1 MKNADYWR
9 KRAEAVEEQAHQ
21 SAAAFLETATEEFD
35 KASVRLQREIADWY
49 RRFADNNGITL
60 VEAKRL
66 LNTKELKEFRWKVED
81 YINAA
86 RSIDPDSL
94 DKALLKQLENAS
106 ARVHISRLEALQMQ
120 LQAES
125 ELLYG
130 NQIDKLT
137 QHLTSTYEDGYYRTA
152 FTIQQGMEIGW
163 SLAKL
168 NENAIRKAL
177 SEPWTADNNTFRDK
191 CWTQKKQLSEAL
203 RTQLTQGIIRGDNP
217 MQMADVIAKQ
227 FNVSKNKAA
236 RLCYTESA
244 HISALSQRD
253 CYKELEVERFEI
265 VETLDSLTCPT
276 CGSLDGKVLPMSRYE
291 VGVTVPPF
299 HPNCRGCTC
308 PHFDDLGGERA
319 ARDENGNTYY
329 VPGDMT
335 YEKWKEAVV
344 YEENSFTTR
353 KKNGIIKKQGGDNLS
368 MWIDKFTPCLED
380 CETGQ
385 ILDTVYSLA
394 TKKELKY
401 LKGWNFNWTAKDL
414 SDCKIYKIT
423 LAGQEEIQGLIAL
436 TSQPS
441 ETAVY
446 VNLAESAPH
455 NLGSDKKYHGV
466 GGHLFA
472 IAANESI
479 KMGFGG
485 FFYMD
490 AKNMELVE
498 HYRKTLGALWIGM
511 PHPYRMLVDE
521 ESAQKLLEIYNFKE
535 D

>member
-66 LNTKELKEFRWKVED
+66 LNTKELKEFRWTVED
-81 YINAA
+81 YIQAA
-86 RSIDPDSL
+86 SQLDPEQL
-94 DKALLKQLENAS
+94 DKAVLKQLENAS
-106 ARVHISRLEALQMQ
+106 ARVHISRLEALQLQ
-120 LQAES
+120 LQAET

-130 NQIDKLT
+130 NHTDDLTAHLSQI
-137 QHLTSTYEDGYYRTA
+137 YEEGYYRTA

-253 CYKELEVERFEI
+253 CYQELQVERFQI

-308 PHFDDLGGERA
+308 PYFADDVGQWV

-329 VPGDMT
+329 VPENT
-335 YEKWKEAVV
+335 TFEEWKEKYIEQPKRMLYNIFRNDVLT
-344 YEENSFTTR
+344 E
-353 KKNGIIKKQGGDNLS
+353 
-368 MWIDKFTPCLED
+368 LED
-380 CETGQ
+380 YSTSMHTGHQSKHIRGSNNFDESRSELTVDPQMLYDLYSKKGQFLRTNAGEWNHKERFIHSETIG
-385 ILDTVYSLA
+385 VYKNQSDGREVNTSA
-394 TKKELKY
+394 GMIHYSKR
-401 LKGWNFNWTAKDL
+401 KGWHIVPAK
-414 SDCKIYKIT
+414 
-423 LAGQEEIQGLIAL
+423 
-436 TSQPS
+436 P
-441 ETAVY
+441 
-446 VNLAESAPH
+446 
-455 NLGSDKKYHGV
+455 
-466 GGHLFA
+466 
-472 IAANESI
+472 
-479 KMGFGG
+479 
-485 FFYMD
+485 
-490 AKNMELVE
+490 
-498 HYRKTLGALWIGM
+498 RKGDTN
-511 PHPYRMLVDE
+511 
-521 ESAQKLLEIYNFKE
+521 K
-535 D
+535 

>member
-35 KASVRLQREIADWY
+35 KASARLQREIADWY
-49 RRFADNNGITL
+49 RRFAEDNEISL

-66 LNTKELKEFRWKVED
+66 LTGRELKEFRWTVED

-152 FTIQQGMEIGW
+152 FTIQQGIGVGW
-163 SLAKL
+163 SFARLADD
-168 NENAIRKAL
+168 AIKKVL

-244 HISALSQRD
+244 HISALSQRE
-253 CYKELEVERFEI
+253 CYKELQVEQFQI
-265 VETLDSLTCPT
+265 VETLDSSTCPT
-276 CGSLDGKVLPMSRYE
+276 CGNLDGKVLPMSRYE
-291 VGVTVPPF
+291 VGVTAPPF
-299 HPNCRGCTC
+299 HPHCRGCTC
-308 PHFDDLGGERA
+308 PYFADDVGQRV
-319 ARDENGNTYY
+319 ARDAVTDETFY
-329 VPGDMT
+329 VPSDMT
-335 YEKWKEAVV
+335 YREWKVIQDGKYGAGTVDLQRKMRYNELKDSDQYVA
-344 YEENSFTTR
+344 YRERLGNNAPKSFAAFQKLKYSDDWNEFKAYARSIESRELSALADFTLYQDTS
-353 KKNGIIKKQGGDNLS
+353 KQIDEVLVGKVTKNGLTI
-368 MWIDKFTPCLED
+368 
-380 CETGQ
+380 TGKSNH
-385 ILDTVYSLA
+385 Y
-394 TKKELKY
+394 
-401 LKGWNFNWTAKDL
+401 
-414 SDCKIYKIT
+414 
-423 LAGQEEIQGLIAL
+423 IAR
-436 TSQPS
+436 TI
-441 ETAVY
+441 
-446 VNLAESAPH
+446 
-455 NLGSDKKYHGV
+455 GSVEQRRSGV
-466 GGHLFA
+466 DVT
-472 IAANESI
+472 
-479 KMGFGG
+479 
-485 FFYMD
+485 D
-490 AKNMELVE
+490 ALQ
-498 HYRKTLGALWIGM
+498 T
-511 PHPYRMLVDE
+511 LVDPVKIDPVISNPNGKSQRIIGNK
-521 ESAQKLLEIYNFKE
+521 SAVTVNPDTGKLIQVNPIKTKNRGR
-535 D
+535 